1 MKYMID
7 TCTLIWYM
15 TRDKKLPDSIRDIIY
30 NSDNVYVS
38 ITTLWEIALKQ
49 TTGKLS
55 SVTKSIYEIAGLC
68 GNNGIVI
75 MPLKFAYLEG
85 IKRLPFI
92 HNDPFDRIII
102 ATAIEEDLTLLTK
115 DSEIIKYDGVKTLW
129 QTEKEE

>member
-15 TRDKKLPDSIRDIIY
+15 TRNSKLPDSIRDIIY
-30 NSDNVYVS
+30 NSGNVYVS

-55 SVTKSIYEIAGLC
+55 ALTKSIYDIAELC
-68 GNNGIVI
+68 VNNGIVI
-75 MPLKFAYLEG
+75 MPLKLAYLEM